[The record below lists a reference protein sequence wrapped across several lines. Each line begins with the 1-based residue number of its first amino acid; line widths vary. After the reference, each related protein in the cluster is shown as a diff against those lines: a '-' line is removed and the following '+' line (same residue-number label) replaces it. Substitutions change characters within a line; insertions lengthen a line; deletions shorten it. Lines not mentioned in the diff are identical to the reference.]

1 MSTTDSTAFE
11 ELTRDGQLGPATLAL
26 LQDLGAQ
33 VTRTESFPPP
43 PGYKTWSNPAVEEL
57 VADMLSQ
64 PGEGAAFVVSCL
76 AVADDQPS
84 LERLLVKSV
93 RNYLIDDA
101 KKTERGKLRRR
112 LEGLLGSDARFVRVP
127 AAEAGTA
134 CWTLRESARSLWQG
148 DVTQLEDAAWQLR
161 GVAISHWNTA
171 GPTPQGTKH
180 ALVTV
185 AEAVLAH
192 AGGCVRDEDLARVVQ
207 QRFILLAAH
216 DDEALPAPEGA
227 GDIATATEDDPPW
240 LLEASE
246 DRARELY
253 ASLTPIERDAVPLL
267 GGTNVDMAATLGVGR
282 RRSKAI
288 AESLT
293 EKLRIATIDDED
305 RDDVLATLLRLCQE
319 GPR

>member
-1 MSTTDSTAFE
+1 MPTGNSTAFE
-11 ELTRDGQLGPATLAL
+11 ELTGDGQIGPATLAL
-26 LQDLGAQ
+26 LHDLGAQ

-43 PGYKTWSNPAVEEL
+43 PGYKTWSDPAVDEL

-76 AVADDQPS
+76 ARADDQPS
-84 LERLLVKSV
+84 LERLLLKSI

-112 LEGLLGSDARFVRVP
+112 LEGLLDSDARFVRVSG
-127 AAEAGTA
+127 AEAGIV

-148 DVTQLEDAAWQLR
+148 DVTQLEEATWQVR
-161 GVAISHWNTA
+161 GVAIRQWNTA

-192 AGGCVRDEDLARVVQ
+192 AGGCVREEDLARVVQ
-207 QRFILLAAH
+207 QRFVLLAKH
-216 DDEALPAPEGA
+216 DDEALPAPDGA
-227 GDIATATEDDPPW
+227 GDIATATQDDPPW
-240 LLEASE
+240 LLDASE
-246 DRARELY
+246 DRAQELY
-253 ASLTPIERDAVPLL
+253 ASLRPIERRTVPLL
-267 GGTNVDMAATLGVGR
+267 GGTNVDIAATLGVGR

-293 EKLRIATIDDED
+293 EKLRIATINDED

-319 GPR
+319 EP